1 MMTPAAP
8 TEDIQRLE
16 QLTVLGMGMA
26 QRLHDA
32 ANTTDDLDD
41 LARIGTAFHHVS
53 RGVRQTIALKLR
65 LASGWVPATRA
76 AEPTPAAAPAP
87 TGPAR
92 ERPES
97 TSWNEYERL
106 DCEDLLD
113 DLDRLADTPEDEP
126 LDLERLEK
134 ALDAGVARFQRGL
147 LALRAKPRPT
157 LAAVSRTPASR
168 ASLMTGAAL
177 RVVDSS

>member
-1 MMTPAAP
+1 MPTSAVP

-16 QLTVLGMGMA
+16 QLAVLGIGMA

-32 ANTTDDLDD
+32 ASATDDLDH
-41 LARIGTAFHHVS
+41 LARIGTAFHHIS

-65 LASGWVPATRA
+65 IASGWVPAARA
-76 AEPTPAAAPAP
+76 AEQTPAAAPTP
-87 TGPAR
+87 TGPTR

-106 DCEDLLD
+106 DCEELLD
-113 DLDRLADTPEDEP
+113 DLDHLADTPEDEP
-126 LDLERLEK
+126 IDVERLEK

-147 LALRAKPRPT
+147 LALRAKPRPK
-157 LAAVSRTPASR
+157 LAAIARPASR
-168 ASLMTGAAL
+168 ASLMAGAAL